1 MGLNHQALRERVST
15 GVERLDAMLGGQGYY
30 RGSSV
35 LIAGSAGTGK
45 TSLAAAFVDASCRR
59 GEKCLFFAFE
69 ESESQIVR
77 NMQSIG
83 IDLAPHIAAGALK
96 IHPARPTMYGLEM
109 HLAVMTK
116 MIRDFGPSVVIID
129 PVSNL
134 QVVSTTADTR
144 SMITRMIDSLKA
156 AHITAVLTELD
167 LPPERMRGSS
177 TQISS
182 LIDTWI
188 TLVDIEGHGERNRG
202 LYVLKSRGMAHSNQI
217 REFSLSGEGIS
228 LSNVYLG
235 AGGFLTGTARYM
247 KESRDREELVR
258 EEEERRVQRTQLESK
273 MRILNAKIDSLKA
286 EADAGARELG
296 RLETGEN
303 QGVQREASIK
313 KQVAGLRQADPPGER
328 K

>member
-1 MGLNHQALRERVST
+1 V
-15 GVERLDAMLGGQGYY
+15 
-30 RGSSV
+30 
-35 LIAGSAGTGK
+35 
-45 TSLAAAFVDASCRR
+45 
-59 GEKCLFFAFE
+59 
-69 ESESQIVR
+69 
-77 NMQSIG
+77 
-83 IDLAPHIAAGALK
+83 
-96 IHPARPTMYGLEM
+96 
-109 HLAVMTK
+109 
-116 MIRDFGPSVVIID
+116 
-129 PVSNL
+129 VSN
-134 QVVSTTADTR
+134 TADTR

-228 LSNVYLG
+228 LSDVYLG

-258 EEEERRVQRTQLESK
+258 EEEDRRVQRTQLESK
-273 MRILNAKIDSLKA
+273 MCILNAKIDSLKA
-286 EADAGARELG
+286 EAEAGARELG

-313 KQVAGLRQADPPGER
+313 KQVADLRQADSRGER